1 MKEKKINWNKVR
13 IIKEFETKHIFGELE
28 FFLYQIAFGISIR
41 YMTCENMG
49 WMFRL
54 YFGPVKL
61 WFNIGPKRNKK

>member
-1 MKEKKINWNKVR
+1 MKEKKFNWNKVR

-28 FFLYQIAFGISIR
+28 FFPYQIAFGISIK